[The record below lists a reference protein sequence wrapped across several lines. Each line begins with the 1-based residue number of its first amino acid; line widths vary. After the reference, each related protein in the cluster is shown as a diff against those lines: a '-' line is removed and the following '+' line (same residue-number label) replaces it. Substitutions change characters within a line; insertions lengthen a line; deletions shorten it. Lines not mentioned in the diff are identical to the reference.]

1 MARKTVRGD
10 RLVLALISVLRTL
23 VLELSRRGVMN
34 ADEFVYIVQQTAIAH
49 RESGDPNQ
57 LADAIHL
64 IIPTCADQNPLAQS
78 RRPMDM
84 MVQGRSMSLFQ
95 ATQQWSTRSV

>member
-10 RLVLALISVLRTL
+10 RLVLALVSVLRTL
-23 VLELSRRGVMN
+23 ILELSKRGVMD

-64 IIPTCADQNPLAQS
+64 ISEHLHESIPGA
-78 RRPMDM
+78 RRE
-84 MVQGRSMSLFQ
+84 
-95 ATQQWSTRSV
+95 

>member
-23 VLELSRRGVMN
+23 VLDLSRRGVMD
-34 ADEFVYIVQQTAIAH
+34 AEEFVYIVQQTAIAH
-49 RESGDPNQ
+49 RESGDSNQ

-64 IIPTCADQNPLAQS
+64 ISEHLHESIPG
-78 RRPMDM
+78 RREHWTQLQLNELRAARDLNK
-84 MVQGRSMSLFQ
+84 VQKGEE
-95 ATQQWSTRSV
+95 AE

>member
-1 MARKTVRGD
+1 MAGKTVRGD
-10 RLVLALISVLRTL
+10 RLVIALISVLRTL
-23 VLELSRRGVMN
+23 VLELSKRGVLN

-64 IIPTCADQNPLAQS
+64 ISQHLHESIS
-78 RRPMDM
+78 
-84 MVQGRSMSLFQ
+84 GEE
-95 ATQQWSTRSV
+95 